1 MKRDS
6 IPLKVLF
13 ICTYNMMRSV
23 TAENIFRDDPMLEVK
38 SAGTHP
44 EAVVRVDENLLEWAD
59 LIFVMENTH
68 QVFID
73 KNLDSLNLFKK
84 IICLNISDEYNYMDA
99 DLMGI
104 LKKRVGA
111 HLDNFINSE

>member
-13 ICTYNMMRSV
+13 ICTFNMMRSV

-38 SAGTHP
+38 SAGIHP
-44 EAVVRVDENLLEWAD
+44 EAVVRVDEGLLEWAD
-59 LIFVMENTH
+59 LIFVMEDTH
-68 QVFID
+68 QAFID

-104 LKKRVGA
+104 LKKRVGT
-111 HLDNFINSE
+111 HLNDFFNSE